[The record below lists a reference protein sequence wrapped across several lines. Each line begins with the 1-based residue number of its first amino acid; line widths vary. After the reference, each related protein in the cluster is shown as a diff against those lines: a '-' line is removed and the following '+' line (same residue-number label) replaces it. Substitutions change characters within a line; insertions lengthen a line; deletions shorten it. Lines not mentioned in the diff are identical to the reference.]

1 MVLPSDFDIFRPSSS
16 TKNPCVRTARNGG
29 APRVPRPTSSE
40 LWNQPRCWS
49 LPSRYRSA
57 GHVSSG
63 RNGRTASWLEPES
76 NQTSRMLLLP
86 LEGRPAA
93 AGHVSPAGTNSSIGR
108 SYHASAPCSSNTFAA
123 CSTISAVRIASPQLV
138 QSSAGIGTPH
148 ARWREMHQS
157 GRLATMLKM
166 RSWPHGGIHSTSLSI
181 AWSAAS
187 RSVCGERPSGVTT
200 GSPSIRMNHCDVAR
214 KITGLWHRQQC
225 GYVCWYGS

>member
-16 TKNPCVRTARNGG
+16 TKKPWVRTARNGG
-29 APRVPRPTSSE
+29 APRVARPTSSE

-49 LPSRYRSA
+49 LPSRYKSA

-63 RNGRTASWLEPES
+63 RNGSTASWLEPES
-76 NQTSRMLLLP
+76 NQTSRMLFSRSKAVP
-86 LEGRPAA
+86 PQPGQ
-93 AGHVSPAGTNSSIGR
+93 VSPSGTNSASGR
-108 SYHASAPCSSNTFAA
+108 SYHASAPYSSNTFAA
-123 CSTISAVRIASPQLV
+123 RSTISPVRMASPQLA
-138 QSSAGIGTPH
+138 QSSAVIGTPH
-148 ARWREMHQS
+148 ARWRETHQS

-166 RSWPHGGIHSTSLSI
+166 RSRPHGGIHSTSRSI

-187 RSVCGERPSGVTT
+187 RSVRGERPSGVTT